1 MKLRS
6 IPLIAHI
13 VLACMVLSVFGG
25 FIFPAGHAASEVMV
39 VANDSV
45 PVESLSRDAVQE
57 IFLGRK
63 TRWSDG
69 QKIVLATLKE
79 GDDHRDFLRMYV
91 GKTPHQFQNYW
102 KSQVFTGRGKAPDAF
117 TSPDE
122 LAEFVANTP
131 GAIGYLPQRAYQ
143 NQLKILMIE

>member
-6 IPLIAHI
+6 IPLIARI
-13 VLACMVLSVFGG
+13 VLAGIVFSAFGG
-25 FIFPAGHAASEVMV
+25 FIVPAGHAASEVMV

-45 PVESLSRDAVQE
+45 PLESLSRDAVQE

-69 QKIVLATLKE
+69 QKITLATLKE
-79 GDDHRDFLRMYV
+79 GEEHGDFLRMYV
-91 GKTPHQFQNYW
+91 GKTPHQFKNYW
-102 KSQVFTGRGKAPDAF
+102 KSQVFTGRGKAPEAF

-122 LAEFVANTP
+122 LAEFVTNTP

-143 NQLKILMIE
+143 NQLKSLMIE